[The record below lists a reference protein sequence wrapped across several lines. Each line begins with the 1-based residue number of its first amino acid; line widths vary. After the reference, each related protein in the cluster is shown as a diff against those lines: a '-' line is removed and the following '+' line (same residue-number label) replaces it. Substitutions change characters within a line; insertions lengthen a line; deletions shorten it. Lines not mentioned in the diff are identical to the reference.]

1 VLPGLSSSSG
11 IEPLGRIDVVDAS
24 PRALVLLLD
33 PKVVVEVASSDPLT
47 GPGQGRTLV
56 DLTLTRGRGV
66 PVEALQTGV
75 FDDLSVFDELLVR
88 DPKTGLEQHLF
99 DDLDV
104 FVAGANPLNAV
115 MGTFAGTALD

>member
-1 VLPGLSSSSG
+1 MLPGLSSSSG

-88 DPKTGLEQHLF
+88 DA
-99 DDLDV
+99 
-104 FVAGANPLNAV
+104 VARIFGVVRVTKWTSRSCIRGPTVRGCAP
-115 MGTFAGTALD
+115 